1 MVQII
6 ECNPEILGGKPVI
19 KGTKIPIDLIFE
31 LIGAEVPIEEIL
43 DDYPSLSREIIER
56 LIESGKQVKKNLDH
70 VDLDKYLLLEPKTQ

>member
-19 KGTKIPIDLIFE
+19 KGTRIPIDLIFE

-56 LIESGKQVKKNLDH
+56 LIEIGKQVKKNLDH